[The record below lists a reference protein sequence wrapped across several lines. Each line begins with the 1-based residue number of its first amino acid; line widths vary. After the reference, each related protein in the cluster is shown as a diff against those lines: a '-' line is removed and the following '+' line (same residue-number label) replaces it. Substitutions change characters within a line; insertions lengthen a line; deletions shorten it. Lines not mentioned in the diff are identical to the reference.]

1 MVSRTLEGVIVLD
14 FGQLIAAPVCGL
26 WLSDLGAT
34 VIKVEPPGG
43 ELARRLG
50 PPSRNG
56 ESFVSLVSNRD
67 KLGLALDLKNPK
79 ARDVVARA
87 VSRADVVLQNFR
99 PGVADR
105 LGIGHRALSAI
116 NPDLI
121 YCAISA
127 YGQSSPW
134 RDKPG
139 VDGIIQAASGIMS
152 VIAAPGGASGSAPA
166 PGKVPLPLADMT
178 GAFVSVISILAAL
191 RDRDAGRG
199 GTLLDIDLFSGMAA
213 LLQLDLSGY
222 LTNGELPVPSG
233 SAASYAAPNEAFPTA
248 DGWIMVAAYQ
258 PPRWRDLCR
267 GLGCPGL
274 EADPGLATNALRV
287 ANRAFLHESLDPLFR
302 VKSSAF
308 WAGSLERLGIMAA
321 PVASLADVADS
332 VPFSDRN
339 LAITTTHPVA
349 GTVHMPASPFLAR
362 VGAAAGRVRAPAP
375 RVGEHS
381 RKALEIL
388 GFRAGE
394 IDGLLR
400 DGVLE
405 QGLVQ

>member
-1 MVSRTLEGVIVLD
+1 MLSRTLEGTIVLD

-26 WLSDLGAT
+26 WLADLGAT

-43 ELARRLG
+43 ELARHLG

-67 KLGLALDLKNPK
+67 KLGLVLDLKHPR
-79 ARDVVARA
+79 AGDVVAKA
-87 VSRADVVLQNFR
+87 ASRVDVVLQNFR

-105 LGIGHRALSAI
+105 LGIGHDALSAA

-127 YGQSSPW
+127 YGQASPW

-152 VIAAPGGASGSAPA
+152 AVAAPGGG

-178 GAFVSVISILAAL
+178 GAFISVISILAAL
-191 RDRDAGRG
+191 RNRDAGLG
-199 GTLLDIDLFSGMAA
+199 GAFLDIDLFSGMAA
-213 LLQLDLSGY
+213 LQQLDLSAY
-222 LTNGELPVPSG
+222 LTNGDLPVPSG
-233 SAASYAAPNEAFPTA
+233 SAASYAAPNETFPTG

-258 PPRWRDLCR
+258 PPRWRDLCQ
-267 GLGCPGL
+267 GLGRPDV
-274 EADPGLATNALRV
+274 ESDPRLATNALRV
-287 ANRAFLHESLDPLFR
+287 ANRAYLHEVLDPLFR
-302 VKSSAF
+302 QRSSTD
-308 WAGSLERLGIMAA
+308 WADRLDRLGIMAA
-321 PVASLADVADS
+321 PVATLADVAAS
-332 VPFSDRN
+332 VPYHDRN
-339 LAITTTHPVA
+339 LEVATIHPVA
-349 GTVHMPASPFLAR
+349 GTVRMPGSPFLAGTD
-362 VGAAAGRVRAPAP
+362 GARAPSP

-381 RKALEIL
+381 RQALEVL
-388 GFRAGE
+388 GFDAGE
-394 IDGLLR
+394 VDALLR

-405 QGLVQ
+405 QGLYQ